1 MKVSGIFAIV
11 CLVALVFQRL
21 VSSAPAKKATPQ
33 PTKSPIDI
41 HCNLHDNIRRLINQL
56 PMAAGNLEQK
66 VYKRYQRLVSVD
78 EKQYLHN
85 HLHMHPTKL
94 WSGSAQTGNSDLHLI
109 SSASLQSNTVVLV
122 NSTLSNS
129 STVISCFYCT
139 LEESKNEYKSLSS
152 STKVVSAVNHTL
164 RELRDLL
171 SEIIYVGKRI
181 IPGSTYTTKC
191 KTCQINLTKG
201 KRNRNQIALN
211 LAIALERLHA
221 ALNIMKTNFFALR
234 KACPPALVAG
244 SQSG

>member
-66 VYKRYQRLVSVD
+66 VYKRYQRL
-78 EKQYLHN
+78 
-85 HLHMHPTKL
+85 TKL